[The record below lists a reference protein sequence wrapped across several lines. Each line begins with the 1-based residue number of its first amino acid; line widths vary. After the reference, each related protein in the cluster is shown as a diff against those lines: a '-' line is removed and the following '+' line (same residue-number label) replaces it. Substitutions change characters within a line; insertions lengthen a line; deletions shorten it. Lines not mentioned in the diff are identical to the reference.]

1 MNEPPPSADTGRT
14 PRGTFATGNQFSTG
28 NPHASKVQKLRTAML
43 QAITE
48 TDVQVIIAKLIDLAR
63 DGDLKAMALLFATI
77 GKPSDDRPPAA
88 ITSSIRQEIAMLH
101 RRDEP
106 TAVDNGMTDERR
118 ARILASV
125 ARIRS
130 ERATADSDV

>member
-14 PRGTFATGNQFSTG
+14 PRGTFAPGNQFSTG

-63 DGDLKAMALLFATI
+63 DGDLKAMALLFSI
-77 GKPSDDRPPAA
+77 VGKPSDADIKAESHSPEQRGEMIQRISERMRAARESEACEQPAA
-88 ITSSIRQEIAMLH
+88 
-101 RRDEP
+101 
-106 TAVDNGMTDERR
+106 
-118 ARILASV
+118 
-125 ARIRS
+125 
-130 ERATADSDV
+130 